1 MADLNQVRSSIERAV
16 SSRLTQQADQFR
28 KEVVEQV
35 LREIEP
41 LLASSGA
48 PGQAPPQASPASDIL
63 RSTVAA
69 IQGSTVQADILKA
82 LLEGVAKFSTRT
94 ALFVVRGTTLA
105 GWQARGF
112 ADDNIRGLALDGSK
126 GLPARAI
133 QDRGRVSAAA
143 AEFDAAFVQQHGA
156 PADGNATVFPLVVR
170 DKVAAI
176 LYCDGGAKTGA
187 ATDFSAIDVLARYTC
202 LWLELAAGKKAP
214 GSQPGESSATASFA
228 SSTPGSTPQT
238 PVAPAPAG
246 PEAVSKASQDG
257 EPLVGNLPVEE
268 QELHK
273 KAKRFAKL
281 LVDEIKLY
289 NQSKVTE
296 GKRNRDLY
304 KVLREDIEKSRAT
317 YDKRYGSTP
326 AAPAKY
332 FDSEIVRTLA
342 DNDRSLMGNDFP
354 A

>member
-48 PGQAPPQASPASDIL
+48 PEATQSSQASPVSGIL
-63 RSTVAA
+63 SSTISA
-69 IQGSTVQADILKA
+69 IQASTVQADILKA
-82 LLEGVAKFSTRT
+82 LLEGVSKFSART
-94 ALFVVRGTTLA
+94 ALFVVRGSTLA

-126 GLPARAI
+126 GLAARAI
-133 QDRGRVSAAA
+133 QARDRVSAAS
-143 AEFDAAFVQQHGA
+143 AEFDAAFIQQHGA
-156 PADGNATVFPLVVR
+156 PADRNATVFPLVVR

-176 LYCDGGAKTGA
+176 LYCDTGSKAGG
-187 ATDFSAIDVLARYTC
+187 ATDFSAVEVLTRYTC
-202 LWLELAAGKKAP
+202 LWLELAAGKKASGP
-214 GSQPGESSATASFA
+214 QAAQSSAGASVSSA
-228 SSTPGSTPQT
+228 SAQTLSAAPTPAES
-238 PVAPAPAG
+238 APTVSEAAG
-246 PEAVSKASQDG
+246 LAI
-257 EPLVGNLPVEE
+257 GNLSADE

-273 KAKRFAKL
+273 KAQRFAKL

-289 NQSKVTE
+289 NQSKVAE
-296 GKRNRDLY
+296 GKQNRDLY

-317 YDKRYGSTP
+317 YEKRYGGTP
-326 AAPAKY
+326 VAPARY
-332 FDSEIVRTLA
+332 FDSEIVRILA
-342 DNDRSLMGNDFP
+342 DNDRSLMGSDFP

>member
-16 SSRLTQQADQFR
+16 SSRLSQQADQFR

-48 PGQAPPQASPASDIL
+48 PEATQSSQASPVSGIL
-63 RSTVAA
+63 SSTISA
-69 IQGSTVQADILKA
+69 IQASTVQADILKA
-82 LLEGVAKFSTRT
+82 LLEGVSKFSART
-94 ALFVVRGTTLA
+94 ALFVVRGSTLA

-126 GLPARAI
+126 GLAARAI
-133 QDRGRVSAAA
+133 QARDRVSAAS
-143 AEFDAAFVQQHGA
+143 AEFDAAFIQQHGA
-156 PADGNATVFPLVVR
+156 PADRNATVFPLVVR

-176 LYCDGGAKTGA
+176 LYCDTGSKAGG
-187 ATDFSAIDVLARYTC
+187 ATDFSAIEVLTRYTC
-202 LWLELAAGKKAP
+202 LWLELAAGKKTGGPQAAQ
-214 GSQPGESSATASFA
+214 SVSSASA
-228 SSTPGSTPQT
+228 QT
-238 PVAPAPAG
+238 LSVAPTPAESAPTVSEAAG
-246 PEAVSKASQDG
+246 PG
-257 EPLVGNLPVEE
+257 IGNLSADE

-273 KAKRFAKL
+273 KAQRFAKL

-289 NQSKVTE
+289 NQSKVAE
-296 GKRNRDLY
+296 GKQNRDLY

-317 YDKRYGSTP
+317 YEKRYGGTP
-326 AAPAKY
+326 VAPARY
-332 FDSEIVRTLA
+332 FDSEIVRILA
-342 DNDRSLMGNDFP
+342 DNDRSLMGSDFP

>member
-48 PGQAPPQASPASDIL
+48 PGVPQSSQASPVSGIL
-63 RSTVAA
+63 SSTISA
-69 IQGSTVQADILKA
+69 IQASTVQADILKA
-82 LLEGVAKFSTRT
+82 LLEGVSKFSART
-94 ALFVVRGTTLA
+94 ALFVVRGSTLA

-126 GLPARAI
+126 GLAARAI
-133 QDRGRVSAAA
+133 QARDRVSAAS
-143 AEFDAAFVQQHGA
+143 AEFDAAFIQQHGA
-156 PADGNATVFPLVVR
+156 PADRNATVFPLVVR

-176 LYCDGGAKTGA
+176 LYCDTGSKAGG
-187 ATDFSAIDVLARYTC
+187 ATDFSAIEVLTRYTC
-202 LWLELAAGKKAP
+202 LWLELAAGKKTGGPQAAQ
-214 GSQPGESSATASFA
+214 SVSSASA
-228 SSTPGSTPQT
+228 QT
-238 PVAPAPAG
+238 LSVAPTPAESAPTVSEAAG
-246 PEAVSKASQDG
+246 LAI
-257 EPLVGNLPVEE
+257 GNLSADE

-273 KAKRFAKL
+273 KAQRFAKL

-289 NQSKVTE
+289 NQSKVAE
-296 GKRNRDLY
+296 GKQNRDLY

-317 YDKRYGSTP
+317 YEKRYGGTP
-326 AAPAKY
+326 VAPARY
-332 FDSEIVRTLA
+332 FDSEIVRILA
-342 DNDRSLMGNDFP
+342 DNDRSLMGSDFP